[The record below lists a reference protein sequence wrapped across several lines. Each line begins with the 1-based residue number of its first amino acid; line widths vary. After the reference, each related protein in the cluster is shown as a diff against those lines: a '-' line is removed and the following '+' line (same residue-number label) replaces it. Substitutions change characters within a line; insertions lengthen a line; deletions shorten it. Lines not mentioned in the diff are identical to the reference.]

1 MNMTIIH
8 EAPKKTDVHT
18 ENARWV
24 PLVNKLIADSF
35 GSKFKG
41 NYDIVGGYD
50 TYFETSLIKVP
61 FLRMIM
67 RKKFPFDV
75 VIVGRFFDE
84 KMMYLP
90 SSDIE
95 KHERIINGSRLEVNV
110 MYRPEVEAYAKAY
123 EKRFNK
129 EVEVQ
134 LINP

>member
-1 MNMTIIH
+1 
-8 EAPKKTDVHT
+8 
-18 ENARWV
+18 
-24 PLVNKLIADSF
+24 
-35 GSKFKG
+35 
-41 NYDIVGGYD
+41 
-50 TYFETSLIKVP
+50 
-61 FLRMIM
+61 M

-123 EKRFNK
+123 EKRFNNK
-129 EVEVQ
+129 
-134 LINP
+134 